1 MGSFFIIRC
10 FLLLSFF
17 LFTGAF
23 GNNLWTR
30 TEMVEMA
37 GYGEQKLSSV
47 VITGS
52 LLCDTSR
59 PHLHSI
65 PIPGICFSTFF
76 LHVSCLPSEYILTWS
91 SQVPPLPSSATLD
104 PKGGPNGLRLLL
116 MNWESLKSIFPPNSM
131 RFHTLKT
138 LVSSSQYMCLGPIDA
153 ITPLPIYTNLSNL
166 FPLPMVSVSTPQG
179 KSGYRATVRDHSK
192 LVETT
197 FQPKDLNT
205 NSWFFKFLHVKSIF
219 FVMVLVCLAG
229 APVTEPS

>member
-1 MGSFFIIRC
+1 MDQNGNGGDGWLRWTETLLCRDHRISSLRHFTSSPSLHPYPRYLFLYLFSSC
-10 FLLLSFF
+10 F
-17 LFTGAF
+17 
-23 GNNLWTR
+23 
-30 TEMVEMA
+30 
-37 GYGEQKLSSV
+37 LSSV
-47 VITGS
+47 RIYTNM
-52 LLCDTSR
+52 
-59 PHLHSI
+59 
-65 PIPGICFSTFF
+65 
-76 LHVSCLPSEYILTWS
+76 ILAGAT
-91 SQVPPLPSSATLD
+91 VAISATLD

-179 KSGYRATVRDHSK
+179 RSGYRATVRDHSK